1 MTRIADPERPAELLE
16 KILEYIVDHGL
27 TGLSLRPLAKA
38 IGSSPRVLLYYF
50 GSKESLI
57 AQVFAHLRGRQQA
70 AIAHLN
76 EQTYVHPT
84 DACRAGWA
92 MMSSPQF
99 LPVYTLFFETYAYAL
114 RNRKQH
120 EQFLRHAIEDW
131 LRFIETPALAAGAPT
146 KQARRYAT
154 IVLAGFRGF
163 VMDLCA
169 TGDRE
174 RVDAAVSEWLETL
187 QFHLPRKKR
196 HAATA

>member
-1 MTRIADPERPAELLE
+1 MTRTADPERPGELLE
-16 KILEYIVDHGL
+16 QAIEYVVKHGL

-50 GSKESLI
+50 GSKEALV
-57 AQVFAHLRGRQQA
+57 AQMFAHLRGRQLA
-70 AIAHLN
+70 AITCLN

-92 MMSSPQF
+92 MMSSPQH

-114 RNRKQH
+114 RNRKDH
-120 EQFLRHAIEDW
+120 GAFLRHAIEDW
-131 LRFIETPALAAGAPT
+131 LGFIEAPALADGASA
-146 KQARRYAT
+146 KHARRYAT

-163 VMDLCA
+163 IMDLCA
-169 TGDRE
+169 TGDRD
-174 RVDAAVSEWLETL
+174 RVDAAVSAWLETL

-196 HAATA
+196 DAASA

>member
-1 MTRIADPERPAELLE
+1 MTRTADPERPGELLE
-16 KILEYIVDHGL
+16 KIIDYIIEHGL
-27 TGLSLRPLAKA
+27 TGLSLRPLAKV

-57 AQVFAHLRGRQQA
+57 AQVFAHLRKQQHA
-70 AIAHLN
+70 AIARLT

-84 DACRAGWA
+84 DACRAGWT

-99 LPVYTLFFETYAYAL
+99 LPLYTLFFETYAYAL
-114 RNRKQH
+114 RNRKDH
-120 EQFLRHAIEDW
+120 GPFLRHAIEDW
-131 LRFIETPALAAGAPT
+131 LQFIEAPALEAGADA

-163 VMDLCA
+163 IMDLCA
-169 TGDRE
+169 TGDRK
-174 RVDAAVSEWLETL
+174 RVDSAVSEWLETL
-187 QFHLPRKKR
+187 QYHLPRKKR